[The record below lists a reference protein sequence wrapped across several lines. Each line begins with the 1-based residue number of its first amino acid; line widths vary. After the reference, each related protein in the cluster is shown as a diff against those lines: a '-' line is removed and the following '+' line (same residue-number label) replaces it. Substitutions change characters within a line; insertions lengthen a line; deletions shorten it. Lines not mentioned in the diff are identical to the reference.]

1 MRKSTKIVLSLLLV
15 SLVVSAYKAITL
27 PKQEPIVVKQSPL
40 QPLSVKAEIKSEL
53 PAIKNHTAFL
63 DAIGHYESGN
73 RYTIVNRFGYMGR
86 YQFGKSTLKSLDINV
101 SRKTFLNSPY
111 LQEEAMDR
119 LLTENYKS
127 LRRYLKKYD
136 GKVVHGVYVT
146 KSGTLAAAHLVG
158 AGAVSKWF
166 RRGTQA
172 KDANGTRL
180 TTYMKVFA
188 NYDLD
193 I

>member
-1 MRKSTKIVLSLLLV
+1 MRKSNKIVLSLVLI
-15 SLVVSAYKAITL
+15 SLVVSAYKVFTL
-27 PKQEPIVVKQSPL
+27 PKQEHITPKVAPIQLIPTKV
-40 QPLSVKAEIKSEL
+40 EIKSEL

-136 GKVVHGVYVT
+136 GKVVHGVFVT

>member
-1 MRKSTKIVLSLLLV
+1 MRKSTKIVLSLLSV
-15 SLVVSAYKAITL
+15 SLVVSAYKAVTL
-27 PKQEPIVVKQSPL
+27 PKQEPIIVKQSPL
-40 QPLSVKAEIKSEL
+40 QPIPVKTEIKSEL

-136 GKVVHGVYVT
+136 GKVIHGVFVT

-172 KDANGTRL
+172 KDGNGTRL

-188 NYDLD
+188 DYDLD

>member
-1 MRKSTKIVLSLLLV
+1 MRKSTKIVLSVILISALSLYARTSNLLRP
-15 SLVVSAYKAITL
+15 T
-27 PKQEPIVVKQSPL
+27 
-40 QPLSVKAEIKSEL
+40 EL
-53 PAIKNHTAFL
+53 PLIVKSKPVKLALEDELRLKTHNGFL
-63 DAIGHYESGN
+63 HVVGHSESSN
-73 RYTIVNRFGYMGR
+73 RYNVVNRLGYMGR

-136 GKVVHGVYVT
+136 GKVVHGVFVT